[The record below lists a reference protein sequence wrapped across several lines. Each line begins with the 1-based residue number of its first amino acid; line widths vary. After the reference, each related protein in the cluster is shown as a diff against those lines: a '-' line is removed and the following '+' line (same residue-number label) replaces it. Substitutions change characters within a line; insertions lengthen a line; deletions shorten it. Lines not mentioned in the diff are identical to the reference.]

1 MRYLSRSLWS
11 AAALVAVAGGV
22 GAYAY
27 FGTYRAGLEE
37 QRLKL
42 ESIKFFS
49 VDPNE
54 VEGGEVLAKGGLVR
68 FGRSPHGWMI
78 QQPIETRADRY
89 AIQQLLVETLLATSE
104 ATVELEVTPESL
116 AKYGL
121 DPPQVRVALDLR
133 DGHRAELRVGHKN
146 EFDGRY
152 YAQNPVLPTLGLV
165 DARVLKGTEK
175 DLYALRDKR
184 LLTFDREQVS
194 ALSVQRDAQVL
205 YRLEKRPD
213 QSWLTRAQTEAVA
226 DPFEVGRLL
235 DGVRDLRA
243 KAFVD
248 DSGSQDPALL
258 ARYGLANPTLRA
270 VLEVGTAPP
279 VILRLGTVK
288 DADGVPK
295 WYGMVEGGHPI
306 GEVDEAFSRSLDR
319 DPLELHDRRVLDLDP
334 ARVAQLRVVTPSE
347 TFEIK
352 QGQTEANEAVWTVAG
367 DPPARAPSHRIN
379 AMLYALATLKANKV
393 DTHDPGP
400 AELNRAGLS
409 TPSMAITA
417 IDAAGGPIATLLIGR
432 LSPSDSKARLV
443 MGQGSKKVVTVTAA
457 DLEALP
463 KTRAELLADAP

>member
-11 AAALVAVAGGV
+11 AATFVAVAGGV

-27 FGTYRAGLEE
+27 FGTYRGGLEE

-54 VEGGEVLAKGGLVR
+54 VEGGEVMAKGGVVR

-104 ATVELEVTPESL
+104 ATVELDVTPESL
-116 AKYGL
+116 SKYGL

-133 DGHRAELRVGHKN
+133 DGQRAELRVGHKN

-165 DARVLKGTEK
+165 DVRVLKGTEK

-184 LLTFDREQVS
+184 LLTFDREQVK
-194 ALSVQRDAQVL
+194 ALAVEKEGRGL
-205 YRLEKRPD
+205 YRLEKRAD
-213 QSWLTRAQTEAVA
+213 GSWFTRGQAEAVA

-235 DGVRDLRA
+235 DGLRDLRA

-258 ARYGLANPTLRA
+258 GRYGLATPTFRA
-270 VLEVGTAPP
+270 VLELGEGPP
-279 VILRLGTVK
+279 SALRLGVVR
-288 DADGVPK
+288 DAEGVRK
-295 WYGMVEGGHPI
+295 WYLMVEGGPAI

-334 ARVAQLRVVTPSE
+334 ARVAQLKLVTPAES
-347 TFEIK
+347 FEVK
-352 QGQTEANEAVWTVAG
+352 QGQTEANETVWTVVG
-367 DPPARAPSHRIN
+367 EPPARVPSHRVN
-379 AMLYALATLKANKV
+379 ALLYALATLKARKV

-400 AELNRAGLS
+400 AELARAGLS
-409 TPSMAITA
+409 PPILTVTA
-417 IDAAGGPIATLLIGR
+417 LDAAGEVIASLALGR
-432 LSPSDSKARLV
+432 LSPADSKARLV
-443 MGQGSKKVVTVTAA
+443 MGQGSKKIVTVAVT

-463 KTRAELLADAP
+463 ESRAGLLGD